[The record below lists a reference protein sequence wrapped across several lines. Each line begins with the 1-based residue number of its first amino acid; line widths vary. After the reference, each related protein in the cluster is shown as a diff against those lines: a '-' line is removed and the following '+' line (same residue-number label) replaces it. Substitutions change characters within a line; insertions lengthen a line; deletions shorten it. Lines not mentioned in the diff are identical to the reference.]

1 MTGDDFRR
9 KVDDRVQRGED
20 LTDAILAEVKE
31 FKRSFRAAVGH
42 WRSWGRSDLI
52 AAYLRSDRP
61 LLSDEREWLAGFV
74 EGKIKLPR
82 GRPPGFNSKS
92 SELQSAL
99 AVAAFH
105 VKESIL
111 QWTAAGEKRRGLNA
125 KAIEAAA
132 AKWCPSGMEP
142 VDFQEKLATFV
153 ARAKRRR

>member
-1 MTGDDFRR
+1 VTGDDLRR

-20 LTDAILAEVKE
+20 LTDAILAEAKE
-31 FKRSFRAAVGH
+31 YQRSFRGAVGY
-42 WRSWGRSDLI
+42 WQTWGRSDLI

-61 LLSDEREWLAGFV
+61 LLPDEREWLAGFV

-82 GRPPGFNSKS
+82 GRPPGFNSKY
-92 SELQSAL
+92 SEL
-99 AVAAFH
+99 
-105 VKESIL
+105 L

-132 AKWCPSGMEP
+132 AEWCPSGMEP

-153 ARAKRRR
+153 ARSKRRR